1 MTNLVIIRA
10 VTDVIEDMPVYSFV
24 LNNEKLVAKEGDIRV
39 KKVTTTSV
47 AQYFIIKNI
56 LKTNKEAPSR
66 TVYLDKTHLINTL
79 Q

>member
-10 VTDVIEDMPVYSFV
+10 VTDVIEDMPVYGFV

-39 KKVTTTSV
+39 KKITTTSV
-47 AQYFIIKNI
+47 AQYFIVKNI

-66 TVYLDKTHLINTL
+66 TVYLSKIDLNINL